1 MAQVLRAKGADDRS
15 GGVGH
20 AWSPDLDTWTA
31 QPHLGAV
38 STRFPHLEV
47 LQTVQVGEEQLTLF
61 CATRSDG
68 VEGVWAMPTGQVP
81 VDARPDDARLIAAAP
96 AYAGRVVRGRD
107 GSPVLLAFTRDAG
120 GAPLGISDPIE
131 VASLWRDAVRLG

>member
-1 MAQVLRAKGADDRS
+1 MSAGATLRRQLVGRRGLAGPVGVPRS
-15 GGVGH
+15 AGQRLAH
-20 AWSPDLDTWTA
+20 Y
-31 QPHLGAV
+31 
-38 STRFPHLEV
+38 LEV
-47 LQTVQVGEEQLTLF
+47 LQTVLVGEEQLTLF

-68 VEGVWAMPTGQVP
+68 VEDVWAMPTGQVP